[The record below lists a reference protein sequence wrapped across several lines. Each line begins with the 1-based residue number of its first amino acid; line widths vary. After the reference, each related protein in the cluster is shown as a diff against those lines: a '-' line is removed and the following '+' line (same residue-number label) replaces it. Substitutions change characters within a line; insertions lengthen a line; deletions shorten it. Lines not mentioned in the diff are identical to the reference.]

1 MILYISFSVLK
12 RNDNKKIEY
21 KSHSWRSCCNGTE
34 SSPISF
40 EKPKHYY
47 FFYVCPFQCVA
58 HGDLQVKK
66 DLKIILTGIVFP
78 GAYRCLFCLL
88 SPTAFGIRTSKTS
101 IDPTLLVP
109 FFHFWRTFLYVLVP
123 KRPPIAKRTLI
134 LSNKFEFFPSY
145 ICMRILP
152 SMPREY
158 PANLYISFLIHF

>member
-1 MILYISFSVLK
+1 MITKKLNTKVVVDGLVVTEQNRVRSVSK
-12 RNDNKKIEY
+12 NQSTI
-21 KSHSWRSCCNGTE
+21 
-34 SSPISF
+34 I
-40 EKPKHYY
+40 